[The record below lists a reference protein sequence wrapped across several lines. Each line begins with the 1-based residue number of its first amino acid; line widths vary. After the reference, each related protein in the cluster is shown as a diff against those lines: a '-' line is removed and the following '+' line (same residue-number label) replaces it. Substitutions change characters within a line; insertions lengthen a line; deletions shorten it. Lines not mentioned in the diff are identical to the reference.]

1 MRRIGCCAWVPFVA
15 AFAGCQHGKTVES
28 AIDPQPPPA
37 VTQED
42 AELQPPPPPEG
53 WVSVA
58 PPRRFV
64 GADLFNH
71 IDGAAEVF
79 LELGFRRVLVQG
91 YDRDGTTLDLQ
102 VFEMQD
108 ATAARA
114 MFLRLRGKGVAVP
127 GVTGRNVGNPYQIT
141 AQQSRF
147 FVQVNNPTGN
157 EGDTPAMAELANRTL
172 QSLPADEK
180 VSILAVLP
188 EEGKV
193 PGSEAIVRGPY
204 TLQSICTLGEGDI
217 LQMNGQVFGVAADY
231 ETKADGRFTRLII
244 PYPDANAARAAFA
257 NLRSHLDPELRP
269 VRHNERSIVFQD
281 YRNQFGDAVLRE
293 NTIDIR
299 VGLSND
305 PMRK

>member
-1 MRRIGCCAWVPFVA
+1 MRRIGCWACIPFVA
-15 AFAGCQHGKTVES
+15 VWAGCQHGKTLES
-28 AIDPQPPPA
+28 TANPEPPPSAAQA
-37 VTQED
+37 V
-42 AELQPPPPPEG
+42 AEVQPPPPPEG
-53 WVSVA
+53 WAPAA

-91 YDRDGTTLDLQ
+91 YDRGDTTLDVQ
-102 VFEMQD
+102 IYEMENS
-108 ATAARA
+108 TAARA

-127 GVTGRNVGNPYQIT
+127 GVTGRNVGNRYQIT
-141 AQQSRF
+141 AQHSRF
-147 FVQVNNPTGN
+147 FVQVNNPEGD
-157 EGDTPAMAELANRTL
+157 EGDTPEMVELASRTL
-172 QSLPADEK
+172 QSLPADEE
-180 VSILAVLP
+180 VGILAVLP
-188 EEGKV
+188 DEGKV
-193 PGSEAIVRGPY
+193 PGSESIVRGPY

-269 VRHNERSIVFQD
+269 VRHDARSIVFQD
-281 YRNQFGDAVLRE
+281 YRNQFGDATIRG

-299 VGLSND
+299 VGLSRD
-305 PMRK
+305 PSPE

>member
-15 AFAGCQHGKTVES
+15 AFAGCQHGKTAES
-28 AIDPQPPPA
+28 AADPEPPPSAAQAVPEAQPPR
-37 VTQED
+37 
-42 AELQPPPPPEG
+42 PPEG
-53 WVSVA
+53 WTPA
-58 PPRRFV
+58 ATPRRFV

-91 YDRDGTTLDLQ
+91 YDRDDTTLD
-102 VFEMQD
+102 FHIYEMESP
-108 ATAARA
+108 TAARA
-114 MFLRLRGKGVAVP
+114 MFLRLRGKGTAVP
-127 GVTGRNVGNPYQIT
+127 GVTGRNVGNRYQIT

-147 FVQVNNPTGN
+147 LVQVNNPEGN
-157 EGDTPAMAELANRTL
+157 ESDTPAMTELANRTL
-172 QSLPADEK
+172 QSLPANEE
-180 VSILAVLP
+180 VGILAVLP

-231 ETKADGRFTRLII
+231 ETKANGRFTRLII

-269 VRHNERSIVFQD
+269 VQQDARSIVFQD
-281 YRNQFGDAVLRE
+281 YRNQFGDAVLRK
-293 NTIDIR
+293 NTLDIR